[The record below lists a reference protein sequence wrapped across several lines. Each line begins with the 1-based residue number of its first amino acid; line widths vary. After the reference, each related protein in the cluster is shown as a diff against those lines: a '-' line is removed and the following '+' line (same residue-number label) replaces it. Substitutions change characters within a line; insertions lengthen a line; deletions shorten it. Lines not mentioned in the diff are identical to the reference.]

1 VGKPLIPVAALAL
14 VAVALPVHAQSI
26 AFGGGV
32 QRSLQRFD
40 GDPSLNRLDGASS
53 GWWVSG
59 RVRAG
64 HWLARG
70 EFFRDST
77 IREVDAT
84 TLFVGTRTVT
94 VHSEL
99 AHDLSAAAA
108 LGGYAV
114 DVTRRLELAALG
126 GPSWITIQRTFT
138 TDAARQILV
147 SPSPVPTTAIATTLN
162 DRFLAWAVEGVG
174 GVRLNARVG
183 LTGGLRL
190 ERLRLNEDITGWDF
204 APFVGAAWRVK

>member
-1 VGKPLIPVAALAL
+1 MGKPLIPVTALAL
-14 VAVALPVHAQSI
+14 VAIALPVHAQAI
-26 AFGGGV
+26 AFEGGV

-40 GDPSLNRLDGASS
+40 GDPSLNRLDGDSS
-53 GWWVSG
+53 GWLVSG

-64 HWLARG
+64 HWLVRG

-77 IREVDAT
+77 IRDVDAT

-99 AHDLSAAAA
+99 AHDLSAATA

-138 TDAARQILV
+138 TDAAQQILV
-147 SPSPVPTTAIATTLN
+147 SPSSVPTTALATTLN
-162 DRFLAWAVEGVG
+162 DRFLTWAIEGVG
-174 GVRLNARVG
+174 VVRLKARVG

-190 ERLRLNEDITGWDF
+190 ERLRLNEDIRGWDV
-204 APFVGAAWRVK
+204 APFLGAAWRVK